1 MAKIVL
7 NTSEDYFDFMLFGI
21 VCQENQ
27 YHIVSA
33 INQYLKIN
41 LCLSDFLPFNLKD
54 GKLFNFS
61 LYSFQDEDL
70 GITFQLIPNNSNF
83 EEPNINYIKS
93 NDLFAEVDVDES
105 VKLIKELPKTDY
117 FLLVKGEDI
126 HNYQSK
132 IIDKLKLI
140 PEIIQVQFIEAKE
153 LTSKRNLIF

>member
-83 EEPNINYIKS
+83 EEPNINDIKS

>member
-1 MAKIVL
+1 MAKIIL

-41 LCLSDFLPFNLKD
+41 LCLTDFLPFNLKD

-61 LYSFQDEDL
+61 LYSFQEEDL
-70 GITFQLIPNNSNF
+70 GITFQLIPNHSNF
-83 EEPNINYIKS
+83 EEPNINDIKS

-105 VKLIKELPKTDY
+105 VKLIKELSKTDY

-126 HNYQSK
+126 HIYQTK

-140 PEIIQVQFIEAKE
+140 SEIIQVQFIEANE

>member
-1 MAKIVL
+1 MAKIIL

-41 LCLSDFLPFNLKD
+41 LCLTDFLPFNLKD
-54 GKLFNFS
+54 GMLFNFS
-61 LYSFQDEDL
+61 LYSFQEEDL
-70 GITFQLIPNNSNF
+70 GITFQLIPNHSNF
-83 EEPNINYIKS
+83 EEPNINDIKS
-93 NDLFAEVDVDES
+93 NDLFAEVDVDER
-105 VKLIKELPKTDY
+105 VILIKELPKTDY

-126 HNYQSK
+126 YNYQTR

>member
-21 VCQENQ
+21 VCLENQ

-33 INQYLKIN
+33 INQHLKIN

-83 EEPNINYIKS
+83 EEPNINDIKS

-126 HNYQSK
+126 YNYQSK

-140 PEIIQVQFIEAKE
+140 PEIIQVQFIEANE
-153 LTSKRNLIF
+153 LNSKRNLIF

>member
-1 MAKIVL
+1 MAKIIL

-41 LCLSDFLPFNLKD
+41 LCLTHFLPYNLKD

-61 LYSFQDEDL
+61 LYTFIDEDL
-70 GITFQLIPNNSNF
+70 GVNFQLIPNQSNF
-83 EEPNINYIKS
+83 EEPNIIDIKS
-93 NDLFAEVDVDES
+93 NDLFAEVNVDER

-126 HNYQSK
+126 YNYQTK

-140 PEIIQVQFIEAKE
+140 PEVIQVQFIEANE
-153 LTSKRNLIF
+153 LASKRNLIF